1 MSRKNIHGKAGVRFK
16 AGYTAAKDKSMLRNV
31 STELIIHGRVQVTA
45 TVAKQLRTEV
55 DHLITLGKKG
65 DLHARRLAARY
76 VRDVWADEA
85 NRVTALKK
93 LFDEIA
99 PSYKDRNGGYTR
111 VLKIANR
118 RGDNAPM
125 AIVSLVK

>member
-55 DHLITLGKKG
+55 DHLISLGNKG

-85 NRVTALKK
+85 NKVTALQK
-93 LFDEIA
+93 LFAEIA
-99 PSYKDRNGGYTR
+99 PKYANRNGGYTR
-111 VLKIANR
+111 VLKVGNR
-118 RGDNAPM
+118 RGDNAPIC
-125 AIVSLVK
+125 IVELV

>member
-1 MSRKNIHGKAGVRFK
+1 MARKNIHGKSGVRFK

-45 TVAKQLRTEV
+45 KVAKQLRTEV

-85 NRVTALKK
+85 NKVTALQK
-93 LFDEIA
+93 LFAEIA
-99 PSYKDRNGGYTR
+99 PKYADRNGGYTR
-111 VLKIANR
+111 ILKVGNR

-125 AIVSLVK
+125 CIVELV